1 MKARFPVIELLDQMR
16 REKELR
22 AQAWSDS
29 ARNMAFTPIQR
40 SRLFGILDG
49 IDLTGFE
56 DGTVMRDI
64 AELAAENEQVAKH
77 ASNEVGFRSKAQGR
91 VEDLAWELAEFVSPR
106 NVESGKV
113 CVVSFEQRSGCEP
126 VTLTVDCG
134 DEAILF
140 ANVLEARVAGIN
152 SMASISNDPSAHKP
166 AAVRAF
172 LRAAQGVS
180 GGKVELFR
188 DFMAL
193 RYGVEL
199 SGDIDLRH
207 VWRTMRADLPT
218 EPVEGKA
225 LLTVKDF

>member
-1 MKARFPVIELLDQMR
+1 MIELLDQMR

-22 AQAWSDS
+22 AQAWSES

-40 SRLFGILDG
+40 SLLFRVLDG
-49 IDLTGFE
+49 IDLTGFD

-77 ASNEVGFRSKAQGR
+77 ASNEVGLRSNAQGR
-91 VEDLAWELAEFVSPR
+91 VGDLAWELASFVSPK
-106 NVESGKV
+106 NVERGKV

-140 ANVLEARVAGIN
+140 ANVLEARVMGIN
-152 SMASISNDPSAHKP
+152 SVASYDQSPHKP

-172 LRAAQGVS
+172 LRAAQGV
-180 GGKVELFR
+180 GGGEVEWFR
-188 DFMAL
+188 GFMAS

-199 SGDIDLRH
+199 VGDIDLRH